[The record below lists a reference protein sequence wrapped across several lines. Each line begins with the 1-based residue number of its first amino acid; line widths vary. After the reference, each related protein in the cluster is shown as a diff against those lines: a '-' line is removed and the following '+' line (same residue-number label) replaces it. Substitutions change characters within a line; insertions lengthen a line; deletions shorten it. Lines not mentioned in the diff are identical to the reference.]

1 MTEELT
7 FLDQR
12 VHIHARAQTDGFALI
27 EAFGPPGSQPPL
39 HVHRDEDEGF
49 YVLDGELTL
58 WVGANAQT
66 LRAGEF
72 LLAPKHVPHTIRV
85 GDGPARWLVIAGPR
99 FEAFVRA
106 AAGSAPEPERLTH
119 LAADHGIDILG
130 PPGMLPAD
138 LREAA

>member
-12 VHIHARAQTDGFALI
+12 VRIHASAQTDGFALI
-27 EAFGPPGSQPPL
+27 EASGPPRSQPPL

-58 WVGANAQT
+58 WVGQEART
-66 LRAGEF
+66 SRAGEF
-72 LLAPKHVPHTIRV
+72 LLAPQQVPHTIRV
-85 GDGPARWLVIAGPR
+85 GDAPARWLVIAGPR
-99 FEAFVRA
+99 FEGFVRA
-106 AAGSAPEPERLTH
+106 AAGGAPDPERLTH
-119 LAADHGIDILG
+119 LAADHGIEILG